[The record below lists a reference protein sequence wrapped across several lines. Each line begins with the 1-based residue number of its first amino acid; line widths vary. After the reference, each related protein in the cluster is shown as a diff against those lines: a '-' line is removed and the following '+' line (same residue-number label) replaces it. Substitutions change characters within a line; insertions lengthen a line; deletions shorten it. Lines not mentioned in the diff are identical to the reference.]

1 MNFKLPSTI
10 QELKLNINNSNNI
23 KLFIKR
29 EDLIHNVVSGNKWR
43 KLNYNF
49 KYIKEKNKKNFKL
62 WWCLFQSFTCIKLVG
77 KKQYKIIWTSQRM

>member
-23 KLFIKR
+23 KLFIK
-29 EDLIHNVVSGNKWR
+29 EDLIHNNIVSGNKWR

-49 KYIKEKNKKNFKL
+49 KYFKEKIKKKF
-62 WWCLFQSFTCIKLVG
+62 
-77 KKQYKIIWTSQRM
+77 

>member
-29 EDLIHNVVSGNKWR
+29 EDLIHNVVSEINGEN
-43 KLNYNF
+43 
-49 KYIKEKNKKNFKL
+49 
-62 WWCLFQSFTCIKLVG
+62 
-77 KKQYKIIWTSQRM
+77 